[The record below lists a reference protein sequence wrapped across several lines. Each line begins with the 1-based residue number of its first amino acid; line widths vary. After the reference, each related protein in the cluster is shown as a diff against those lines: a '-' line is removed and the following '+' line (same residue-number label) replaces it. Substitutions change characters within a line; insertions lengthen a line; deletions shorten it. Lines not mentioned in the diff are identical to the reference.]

1 MGFFKPTAFV
11 TGMATEGLNMFNKAE
26 TIADEGLENMKVARE
41 EVNEEIKAMKDSYNK
56 AVQIG
61 DNVGGGAFAKYL
73 FNTQDI
79 SYLAGL
85 ANETQETRTD
95 ELSALKKNFESLS
108 EEDKARFSDGDFS
121 EFVQSKYDR
130 EVDAIKVN
138 NGLVNTNNLGVAT
151 ANTLGGKVQAMVDRQ
166 YEPRRQAII
175 DTVGGGQLEK
185 SEPITGGYESIKI
198 SAEEIPYVDMDI
210 ETKRPF
216 TTAFQSYM
224 KDEFLDPILSGTK
237 DQSAIDNQIKN
248 AIKTAL
254 PTAFDIVQPDGSVV
268 QDGKSLDDVL
278 LQLRGDSQITLD
290 TIRQEILMEDYFNQR
305 YKGGYGDGYLSNLKE
320 GYSQV
325 NPSTILQVFAS
336 YDVPF
341 EEKVRLAV
349 QEGFMDEDA
358 VRQGFADLGIQ

>member
-41 EVNEEIKAMKDSYNK
+41 EVNEEIKSMKDSYNK

-185 SEPITGGYESIKI
+185 SEPIMGGFEALSSATTGVLDWATAGGPDNLEIANLKAKIIGGFENYLESNRFKAPGTNLFTNAAALEAFGNVVGIEYGRQYPDGRMGRDIIGDKL
-198 SAEEIPYVDMDI
+198 EEAIMQLEGEGVA
-210 ETKRPF
+210 T
-216 TTAFQSYM
+216 
-224 KDEFLDPILSGTK
+224 TK
-237 DQSAIDNQIKN
+237 DAIMEDILKQDYINKN
-248 AIKTAL
+248 YGDVFKYSGI
-254 PTAFDIVQPDGSVV
+254 I
-268 QDGKSLDDVL
+268 DVL
-278 LQLRGDSQITLD
+278 
-290 TIRQEILMEDYFNQR
+290 
-305 YKGGYGDGYLSNLKE
+305 E
-320 GYSQV
+320 GLV
-325 NPSTILQVFAS
+325 
-336 YDVPF
+336 
-341 EEKVRLAV
+341 
-349 QEGFMDEDA
+349 DEDE
-358 VRQGFADLGIQ
+358 

>member
-1 MGFFKPTAFV
+1 MGFFKPTAFL

-41 EVNEEIKAMKDSYNK
+41 EVNEEIKSMKDSYNK

-95 ELSALKKNFESLS
+95 ELSALKKNFESLA

-151 ANTLGGKVQAMVDRQ
+151 ANTLGGKVQEMVDRQ

-185 SEPITGGYESIKI
+185 SEPIMGGFEALSSATTGVIDFKTGGSPENLELGRFKKSILDQFEGYLDSNRFRVQGTNIFTNDQALRAFGNIVGIDYSRKYDDGEMGRDKI
-198 SAEEIPYVDMDI
+198 ENLLTEGV
-210 ETKRPF
+210 ELLEGQGVQ
-216 TTAFQSYM
+216 TT
-224 KDEFLDPILSGTK
+224 EG
-237 DQSAIDNQIKN
+237 AI
-248 AIKTAL
+248 
-254 PTAFDIVQPDGSVV
+254 
-268 QDGKSLDDVL
+268 
-278 LQLRGDSQITLD
+278 
-290 TIRQEILMEDYFNQR
+290 MEDVFKQNYINSN
-305 YKGGYGDGYLSNLKE
+305 YGDVFN
-320 GYSQV
+320 YSGLLD
-325 NPSTILQVFAS
+325 ILDNMV
-336 YDVPF
+336 
-341 EEKVRLAV
+341 
-349 QEGFMDEDA
+349 DESE
-358 VRQGFADLGIQ
+358 